1 MKAVFDTNILIDY
14 LNGIEAA
21 KAELALYRIRQIS
34 IITFIDVMVGAKDL
48 SEEKVIRGFLST
60 FEMVE
65 LSAEIAKEAILIRKE
80 LRLKVPDSI
89 VYATARSQG
98 CLLVS
103 RNNKDLK
110 PEWPDIRV
118 EVDPIFEPL
127 GSGNKR

>member
-34 IITFIDVMVGAKDL
+34 IITFIEVMVGAKDL

-118 EVDPIFEPL
+118 PYTL
-127 GSGNKR
+127 